1 MKTIRFPFSVFIIC
15 ALLFCTSLAQG
26 QSVTINSISGAS
38 FCDGDSISVTFTAM
52 GFWGHRNAFTL
63 QLSDPNG
70 SFSNNFQNLG
80 SIVDTL
86 PGTFTIN
93 TITLGNGGLH
103 YRFRI
108 LAAIPY
114 IISADNGS
122 DIAFWDKPYVSFT
135 NSITAESVG
144 TPITFD

>member
-1 MKTIRFPFSVFIIC
+1 MKTKRFSFSASLVC
-15 ALLFCTSLAQG
+15 ALFFCSGLAHAQT
-26 QSVTINSISGAS
+26 VTINSVSGTS
-38 FCDGDSISVTFTAM
+38 FCDGDSVSVTFTVT

-70 SFSNNFQNLG
+70 SFSNNFKNLG

-86 PGTFTIN
+86 PGAFTIK
-93 TITLGNGGLH
+93 TINSGNGGLH

-114 IISADNGS
+114 TISSDNGS
-122 DIAFWDKPYVSFT
+122 DI
-135 NSITAESVG
+135 
-144 TPITFD
+144 